1 MYAKFHNNY
10 YNGFI
15 AVKPVNS
22 SVPQLAQGARAVVL
36 EFDETVFEASSVS
49 VIFSSNCT
57 SSVMVDYSNPVQIT
71 IPDTGANTGQCQYS
85 IQLVD
90 GNSQQIGY
98 PIIDYFVTEGL
109 QSQL

>member
-1 MYAKFHNNY
+1 MINHFT
-10 YNGFI
+10 F

-22 SVPQLAQGARAVVL
+22 TAPQIVEDRRALVMGFN
-36 EFDETVFEASSVS
+36 EDVFEASSVS

-85 IQLVD
+85 ILLVD
-90 GNSQQIGY
+90 SNSQQIGY
-98 PIIDYFVTEGL
+98 PVIDYFVIEGTGKIWRCT
-109 QSQL
+109 